1 MILVMG
7 LQKTGQSITDYLT
20 KKDRPYCVYD
30 KKEEVLLRYEV
41 LGIKTYKD
49 DEPITDRSIDL
60 VVKSPGIPPYEPHIK
75 YFKSKGIRVIS
86 DVEFFYM
93 EFKSKNIIAITGTN
107 GKTTTTEMVYE
118 LLKKRE
124 PVLAGNIG
132 MTIFSNDMDRDRD
145 DIYVF
150 ELSSFQLENTDTFR
164 PRVAVLLNI
173 EEDHLDWHGSFEN
186 YKKSK
191 YKIFKNQRPGD
202 ALIISADHINES
214 EIRTDADIYRLSLDK
229 KEGMNAYLDGDDV
242 VFDINDF
249 KKRVPISKLRYK
261 EKHNIINFMAA
272 VLAASFYELTDEM
285 LDDFLGTFRL
295 DYHRVEFVDEV
306 SGVTFI
312 DDSKAT
318 NPSATVSAIMST
330 PENTTLLLGGFDKKT
345 DFTDLIKLG
354 GEKVKSMIFFGDING
369 KLKETADKLEVMNY
383 FMADKL
389 IDAFTKAVE
398 ISEPGDT
405 VLLSPGASSFDEFKG
420 YEERGDYF
428 KELVRELKDG
438 TIKRI

>member
-7 LQKTGQSITDYLT
+7 LKKTGQSITDYLS

-30 KKEEVLLRYEV
+30 KKEEVLLRYKV

-60 VVKSPGIPPYEPHIK
+60 VIKSPGIPPYEPHIK
-75 YFKSKGIRVIS
+75 YFREKGIRVIS

-93 EFKSKNIIAITGTN
+93 EFKPKNVIAITGTN

-118 LLKKRE
+118 LLKSKE

-132 MTIFSNDMDRDRD
+132 MTIFNDDRNRD
-145 DIYVF
+145 DIYVL
-150 ELSSFQLENTDTFR
+150 ELSSFQLDNTDTFR
-164 PRVAVLLNI
+164 PKVAILLNI

-186 YKKSK
+186 YKKAK
-191 YKIFKNQRPGD
+191 YKIFKNERPGD

-214 EIRTDADIYRLSLDK
+214 EIHTDADIYRLSLDK

-249 KKRVPISKLRYK
+249 RKRVPVSKLRYK

-272 VLAASFYELTDEM
+272 VLAASFFDLTDEM
-285 LDDFLGTFRL
+285 LDDFLGKFRL

-306 SGVTFI
+306 KGITFI

-318 NPSATVSAIMST
+318 NPSATASALMST
-330 PENTTLLLGGFDKKT
+330 PQNTTLLLGGFDKKT
-345 DFTDLIKLG
+345 DFTDLINLG
-354 GEKVKSMIFFGDING
+354 GKKVKSMIFFGDIKD
-369 KLKETADKLEVMNY
+369 KLKDTADRHGVTNY
-383 FMADKL
+383 FMADRL
-389 IDAFTKAVE
+389 IDAFKKSIDIAET
-398 ISEPGDT
+398 GDT

>member
-7 LQKTGQSITDYLT
+7 LKKTGQSITDYLS

-30 KKEEVLLRYEV
+30 KKEEVLLRYKV

-60 VVKSPGIPPYEPHIK
+60 VIKSPGIPPYEPHIK
-75 YFKSKGIRVIS
+75 YFREKGIRVIS

-93 EFKSKNIIAITGTN
+93 EFKPKNVIAITGTN

-118 LLKKRE
+118 LLKSKE

-132 MTIFSNDMDRDRD
+132 MTIFNDDRNRD
-145 DIYVF
+145 DIYVL
-150 ELSSFQLENTDTFR
+150 ELSSFQLDNTDTFR
-164 PRVAVLLNI
+164 PKVAILLNI

-186 YKKSK
+186 YKKAK
-191 YKIFKNQRPGD
+191 YKIFKNERPGD

-214 EIRTDADIYRLSLDK
+214 EIHTDADIYRLSLDK

-249 KKRVPISKLRYK
+249 RKRVPVSKLRYK

-272 VLAASFYELTDEM
+272 VLAASFFDLTDEM
-285 LDDFLGTFRL
+285 LDDFLGKFRL

-306 SGVTFI
+306 KGITFI

-318 NPSATVSAIMST
+318 NPSATASALMST
-330 PENTTLLLGGFDKKT
+330 PQNTTLLLGGFDKKT
-345 DFTDLIKLG
+345 DFTDLINLG
-354 GEKVKSMIFFGDING
+354 GEKVKSMIFFGDIKD
-369 KLKETADKLEVMNY
+369 KLKDTADRLGVTNY
-383 FMADKL
+383 FMADRP
-389 IDAFTKAVE
+389 IDAFKKSIDIAET
-398 ISEPGDT
+398 GDT

>member
-7 LQKTGQSITDYLT
+7 LKKTGQSITDYLS

-30 KKEEVLLRYEV
+30 KKEEVLLRYKV

-60 VVKSPGIPPYEPHIK
+60 VIKSPGIPPYEPHIK
-75 YFKSKGIRVIS
+75 YFREKGIRVIS

-93 EFKSKNIIAITGTN
+93 EFKPKNVIAITGTN

-118 LLKKRE
+118 LLKSKE

-132 MTIFSNDMDRDRD
+132 MTIFNDDRNRD
-145 DIYVF
+145 DIYVL
-150 ELSSFQLENTDTFR
+150 ELSSFQLDNTDTFR
-164 PRVAVLLNI
+164 PKVAILLNI

-186 YKKSK
+186 YKKAK
-191 YKIFKNQRPGD
+191 YKIFKNERPGD

-214 EIRTDADIYRLSLDK
+214 EIHTDADIYRLSLNK

-242 VFDINDF
+242 VFEINDF
-249 KKRVPISKLRYK
+249 RKRVPVSKLRYK

-272 VLAASFYELTDEM
+272 VLAASFFDLTDEM
-285 LDDFLGTFRL
+285 LDDFLGKFRL

-306 SGVTFI
+306 KGITFI

-318 NPSATVSAIMST
+318 NPSATASALMST
-330 PENTTLLLGGFDKKT
+330 PQNTTLLLGGFDKKT
-345 DFTDLIKLG
+345 DFTDLINLG
-354 GEKVKSMIFFGDING
+354 GKKVKSMIFFGDIKD
-369 KLKETADKLEVMNY
+369 KLKDTADKLGVTNY
-383 FMADKL
+383 FMADSL
-389 IDAFTKAVE
+389 IGAFKKSIDIAET
-398 ISEPGDT
+398 GDT

>member
-7 LQKTGQSITDYLT
+7 LKKTGQSITDYLS

-30 KKEEVLLRYEV
+30 KKEEVLLRYKV

-60 VVKSPGIPPYEPHIK
+60 VIKSPGIPPYEPHIK
-75 YFKSKGIRVIS
+75 YFREKGIRVIS

-93 EFKSKNIIAITGTN
+93 EFKPKNVIAITGTN

-118 LLKKRE
+118 LLKSKE

-132 MTIFSNDMDRDRD
+132 MTIFNDDRNRD
-145 DIYVF
+145 DIYVL
-150 ELSSFQLENTDTFR
+150 ELSSFQLDNTDTFR
-164 PRVAVLLNI
+164 PKVAILLNI

-186 YKKSK
+186 YKKAK
-191 YKIFKNQRPGD
+191 YKIFKNERPGD

-214 EIRTDADIYRLSLDK
+214 EIHTDADIYRLSLNK

-249 KKRVPISKLRYK
+249 RKRVPVSKLRYK

-272 VLAASFYELTDEM
+272 VLAASFFDLTDEM
-285 LDDFLGTFRL
+285 LDDFFGKFRL

-306 SGVTFI
+306 KGITFI

-318 NPSATVSAIMST
+318 NPSATASALMST
-330 PENTTLLLGGFDKKT
+330 PQNTTLLLGGFDKKT
-345 DFTDLIKLG
+345 DFTDLINLG
-354 GEKVKSMIFFGDING
+354 GKKVKSMIFFGDIKD
-369 KLKETADKLEVMNY
+369 KLKDTADRLGVTNY
-383 FMADKL
+383 FMADRL
-389 IDAFTKAVE
+389 IDAFKKSIDIAET
-398 ISEPGDT
+398 GDT

>member
-1 MILVMG
+1 
-7 LQKTGQSITDYLT
+7 
-20 KKDRPYCVYD
+20 
-30 KKEEVLLRYEV
+30 
-41 LGIKTYKD
+41 
-49 DEPITDRSIDL
+49 
-60 VVKSPGIPPYEPHIK
+60 
-75 YFKSKGIRVIS
+75 
-86 DVEFFYM
+86 
-93 EFKSKNIIAITGTN
+93 
-107 GKTTTTEMVYE
+107 
-118 LLKKRE
+118 
-124 PVLAGNIG
+124 
-132 MTIFSNDMDRDRD
+132 
-145 DIYVF
+145 
-150 ELSSFQLENTDTFR
+150 
-164 PRVAVLLNI
+164 
-173 EEDHLDWHGSFEN
+173 
-186 YKKSK
+186 
-191 YKIFKNQRPGD
+191 
-202 ALIISADHINES
+202 
-214 EIRTDADIYRLSLDK
+214 
-229 KEGMNAYLDGDDV
+229 
-242 VFDINDF
+242 
-249 KKRVPISKLRYK
+249 
-261 EKHNIINFMAA
+261 MAA
-272 VLAASFYELTDEM
+272 SLYELTDEM

-383 FMADKL
+383 FMADRL

>member
-7 LQKTGQSITDYLT
+7 LKKTGQSITDYLS

-30 KKEEVLLRYEV
+30 KKEEVLLRYKV

-60 VVKSPGIPPYEPHIK
+60 VIKSPGIPPYEPHIK
-75 YFKSKGIRVIS
+75 YFREKGIRVIS

-93 EFKSKNIIAITGTN
+93 EFKPKNVIAITGTN

-118 LLKKRE
+118 LLKSKE

-132 MTIFSNDMDRDRD
+132 MTIFNDDRNRD
-145 DIYVF
+145 DIYVL
-150 ELSSFQLENTDTFR
+150 ELSSFQLDNTDTFR
-164 PRVAVLLNI
+164 PKVAILLNI

-186 YKKSK
+186 YKKAK
-191 YKIFKNQRPGD
+191 YKIFKNERPGD

-214 EIRTDADIYRLSLDK
+214 EIHTDADIYRLSLNK

-242 VFDINDF
+242 VFEINDF
-249 KKRVPISKLRYK
+249 RKRVPVSKLRYK

-272 VLAASFYELTDEM
+272 VLAASFFDLTDEM
-285 LDDFLGTFRL
+285 LDDFLGKFRL

-306 SGVTFI
+306 KGITFI

-318 NPSATVSAIMST
+318 NPSATASALMST
-330 PENTTLLLGGFDKKT
+330 PQNTTLLLGGFDKKT
-345 DFTDLIKLG
+345 DFTDLINLG
-354 GEKVKSMIFFGDING
+354 GKKVKSMIFFGDIKD
-369 KLKETADKLEVMNY
+369 KLKDTADKLGVTNY
-383 FMADKL
+383 FMADSL
-389 IDAFTKAVE
+389 IDAFKKSIDIAET
-398 ISEPGDT
+398 GDT

>member
-1 MILVMG
+1 
-7 LQKTGQSITDYLT
+7 
-20 KKDRPYCVYD
+20 
-30 KKEEVLLRYEV
+30 
-41 LGIKTYKD
+41 
-49 DEPITDRSIDL
+49 
-60 VVKSPGIPPYEPHIK
+60 
-75 YFKSKGIRVIS
+75 
-86 DVEFFYM
+86 
-93 EFKSKNIIAITGTN
+93 
-107 GKTTTTEMVYE
+107 
-118 LLKKRE
+118 
-124 PVLAGNIG
+124 

-186 YKKSK
+186 YKKAK

-214 EIRTDADIYRLSLDK
+214 EIHTDADIYKLSLDK

-249 KKRVPISKLRYK
+249 KKRVHISKLRYK

-383 FMADKL
+383 FMADRL